1 MRAFLAKRNVKG
13 KIVARQASLRQQ
25 SMDSAQGDSAG
36 NDEIESRDQGGEE
49 GNDNETAVV
58 HNEADEN
65 IEEEHEPEEEQEEEE
80 E

>member
-1 MRAFLAKRNVKG
+1 MMRAFLAKRNVKG

-25 SMDSAQGDSAG
+25 SMDSDAGVTG

-49 GNDNETAVV
+49 GDDNETAVV
-58 HNEADEN
+58 HDEVDEN

>member
-1 MRAFLAKRNVKG
+1 
-13 KIVARQASLRQQ
+13 
-25 SMDSAQGDSAG
+25 MDSAQGDSAGVTG

-58 HNEADEN
+58 HDEADEN